1 MKIELNN
8 SLKTSFNNG
17 NIKTV
22 DVITFLIDKGFKT
35 ASAPES
41 TSLNML
47 SFNNKQVKSAY
58 FKNDYLNLKF

>member
-1 MKIELNN
+1 MQIELNN
-8 SLKTSFNNG
+8 SLKTSLNKG
-17 NIKTV
+17 YIKTV
-22 DVITFLIDKGFKT
+22 DVIIFLLDQGFT
-35 ASAPES
+35 TTSAPEA